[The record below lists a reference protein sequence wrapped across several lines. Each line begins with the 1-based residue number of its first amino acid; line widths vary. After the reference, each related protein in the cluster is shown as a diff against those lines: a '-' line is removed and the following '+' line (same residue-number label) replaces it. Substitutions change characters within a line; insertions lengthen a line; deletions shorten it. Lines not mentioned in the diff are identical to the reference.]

1 MNEGQVFEQTVLIT
15 RPDANTAEAITYG
28 DEYQFYKS
36 SKWWWD
42 ALEDELNRQ
51 LEQEMAK
58 LRDIEFCS
66 YVVNNRPNMIWSRQ
80 PPVNEPDKQRDLMQL
95 REVVKRGTAL
105 RDLNVRRTKN
115 EMYARLK
122 GVDKH
127 TKEIR
132 EKSII
137 SDNAWMAA
145 TCGKNDHID
154 YEMLRELLDDD
165 RDKAAREAEQMEL
178 SIKEYNEAKEKF
190 AKDYEA
196 WLKAKDAEDD
206 PNRIMESDGEEPP
219 AKPKEPFDI
228 TKLPIY
234 MESLEAAEEADGKGK
249 APKGDSDDPSSE
261 EYWRSG
267 SEVEGDAEEDAGEE
281 SDDGAP
287 AYPDWMHAPMH
298 ALIREELDS
307 MPFDA
312 MDWLL
317 GAMEVAA

>member
-1 MNEGQVFEQTVLIT
+1 MNETPILDQSVLVT

-42 ALEDELNRQ
+42 AVEDELNKQ
-51 LEQEMAK
+51 LEQEIAK

-66 YVVNNRPNMIWSRQ
+66 YVVNNRPSMIWSRQ
-80 PPVNEPDKQRDLMQL
+80 PTVNEPDKLRDLMQL
-95 REVVKRGTAL
+95 REVIKRGTAI
-105 RDLNVRRTKN
+105 RNLNVRRAKN

-132 EKSII
+132 EKSCI

-165 RDKAAREAEQMEL
+165 RQKAVRDAEEMEM
-178 SIKEYNEAKEKF
+178 SIAEYNRAKEQF

-196 WLKAKDAEDD
+196 WQKARDEEMD
-206 PNRIMESDGEEPP
+206 PNRLMESEDGSPAEPE
-219 AKPKEPFDI
+219 KEPFDI

-234 MESLEAAEEADGKGK
+234 QEAIEGQEAEGRTNAPDGSDPRSKEYWQSDSEAE
-249 APKGDSDDPSSE
+249 GDSTED
-261 EYWRSG
+261 
-267 SEVEGDAEEDAGEE
+267 EGPEDAFEM
-281 SDDGAP
+281 
-287 AYPDWMHAPMH
+287 PDWLHAPMH
-298 ALIREELDS
+298 ARIRECLEWAD
-307 MPFDA
+307 DGV
-312 MDWLL
+312 DWLL
-317 GAMEVAA
+317 AAAEATA

>member
-1 MNEGQVFEQTVLIT
+1 MIDAQIMDQSVLIT

-42 ALEDELNRQ
+42 AVEDELKKQ
-51 LEQEMAK
+51 LEQEMGK

-80 PPVNEPDKQRDLMQL
+80 PPVNEPEKQRDLMQL
-95 REVVKRGTAL
+95 REVIKRGTAL
-105 RDLNVRRTKN
+105 RDLNIRRTKN

-127 TKEIR
+127 TREIR
-132 EKSII
+132 EKSFI

-145 TCGKNDHID
+145 TCGRNDHID

-165 RDKAAREAEQMEL
+165 KTKAAREAEQMEM
-178 SIKEYNEAKEKF
+178 SIKEYNAAKEQF

-196 WLKAKDAEDD
+196 WQKAKDEEMD
-206 PNRIMESDGEEPP
+206 PNRAMESDDAPAEPV
-219 AKPKEPFDI
+219 KEPFDI

-234 MESLEAAEEADGKGK
+234 QEAVEGEGVSGED
-249 APKGDSDDPSSE
+249 KGDSERRDPLSD
-261 EYWRSG
+261 EYWASG
-267 SEVEGDAEEDAGEE
+267 SDGEEDGGDEEGEE
-281 SDDGAP
+281 EAGQM
-287 AYPDWMHAPMH
+287 PDWLHAPMH
-298 ALIREELDS
+298 ARIREELDCAI
-307 MPFDA
+307 MDE

-317 GAMEVAA
+317 TATEAAA